1 MQRVVKVVMIRDDDK
16 VLILQRSG
24 EVISKASPWEWDLPG
39 GHVEIGEAL
48 DTALDREVM
57 EETNLD
63 LGKATKIYTD
73 DKTTFYAAYDWE
85 GKIRLSK
92 EHSDYKW
99 INPEEV
105 TNYNIGDK
113 FSLAIGRI
121 AIK

>member
-39 GHVEIGEAL
+39 GHVEMGEAL

-63 LGKATKIYTD
+63 LGKVD
-73 DKTTFYAAYDWE
+73 
-85 GKIRLSK
+85 
-92 EHSDYKW
+92 
-99 INPEEV
+99 
-105 TNYNIGDK
+105 
-113 FSLAIGRI
+113 
-121 AIK
+121 